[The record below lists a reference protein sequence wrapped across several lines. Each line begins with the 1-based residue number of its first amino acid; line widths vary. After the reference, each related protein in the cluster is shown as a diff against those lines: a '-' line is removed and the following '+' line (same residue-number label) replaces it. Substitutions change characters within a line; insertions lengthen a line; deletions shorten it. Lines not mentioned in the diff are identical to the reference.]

1 MSLIR
6 ETLGNPRKAALI
18 GAATG
23 AVKGIVVGAVVGK
36 VLLLTAVGAVTGA
49 AVGAGVSYLAKPPQQ
64 DHDNGIGEAVA

>member
-36 VLLLTAVGAVTGA
+36 VLLLTAVTGA